1 MDTGQTV
8 YIISQLSLGAAA
20 VFFAILLWPRTRDA
34 AWMLVIAGTI
44 LIYTETVYNILNI
57 FGIGVDAFFLIG
69 SVPVI
74 TFVLPSLRMLL
85 FIAAFTIMVFR
96 QSRHK

>member
-1 MDTGQTV
+1 M

-34 AWMLVIAGTI
+34 AWMLVIIGII
-44 LIYTETVYNILNI
+44 LIYIETVYNILNV
-57 FGIGVDAFFLIG
+57 FGIGVDSFFLIG

-74 TFVLPSLRMLL
+74 TIVLSSLRMLL

-96 QSRHK
+96 QTRQK